1 MTRYAYPVP
10 SSALHRVIVSL
21 YVVLTL
27 AALGRSTFQILTK
40 FDQAP
45 LAYVLSALAAL
56 VYAIATVS
64 LARGKNPAARTI
76 ALWSLSFEL
85 LGVVVVGTAS
95 MIAPEVFP
103 DHTVWS
109 QFGAGYLFVP
119 VALPIVGLWWL
130 RRGVHS

>member
-1 MTRYAYPVP
+1 MIKNLLKITIRNFKKQLGFSMLNILGCLDRPTDGSYF
-10 SSALHRVIVSL
+10 LGGTDVSVMPDDEL
-21 YVVLTL
+21 
-27 AALGRSTFQILTK
+27 
-40 FDQAP
+40 
-45 LAYVLSALAAL
+45 
-56 VYAIATVS
+56 S

-103 DHTVWS
+103 DQTVWS
-109 QFGAGYLFVP
+109 QFGAGYLFIP